1 MTININ
7 NLVEVSYDSHAS
19 QYYTYQLPDTIT
31 NDTSILFYFHGGGW
45 KKLQTESVDSQT
57 FRNKIEI
64 SCGIKKIYNYYGMV
78 EQTGSIFMECD
89 SGYFH
94 CSR

>member
-45 KKLQTESVDSQT
+45 KIGNSNMIEKYINNIVDNNTIFVSVEY
-57 FRNKIEI
+57 R
-64 SCGIKKIYNYYGMV
+64 
-78 EQTGSIFMECD
+78 QTGEQI
-89 SGYFH
+89 GRAH
-94 CSR
+94 V